1 MSEIEKAAHL
11 RKQFTSQEEQ
21 MKARSLE
28 AFRDEQLRD
37 EELRRLADALGAIL
51 EIYLKKESA

>member
-1 MSEIEKAAHL
+1 
-11 RKQFTSQEEQ
+11 